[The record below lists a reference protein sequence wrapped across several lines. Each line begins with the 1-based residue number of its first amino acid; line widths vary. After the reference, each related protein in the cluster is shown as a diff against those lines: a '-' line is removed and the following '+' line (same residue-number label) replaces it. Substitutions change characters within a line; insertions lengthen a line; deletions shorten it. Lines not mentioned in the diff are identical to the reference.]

1 MTIALRRVWPVLAAG
16 LLGFAAVPA
25 TAGAL
30 TALPVR
36 VAVPAHSQFCAITL
50 GNEGATDIAVQIR
63 GYRWH
68 QDGGTDALDE
78 SQRLAVNPAIVT
90 IPPGTRRL
98 VRCSLPEPTGP
109 AEDTFR
115 LIVSELPLAD
125 GAAGTV
131 QTLLQLSIPVF
142 RANPDARAALSWR
155 AAPDGRLEVA
165 NTGTRHVRVADFVL
179 RPATAR
185 DAASDA
191 VRVKANAYL
200 LAGATRVFAHPDMP
214 PGEIA
219 AIEAVDEDGAVL
231 TVQPER
237 VSQP

>member
-50 GNEGATDIAVQIR
+50 GNEGAADIAVQIR

-155 AAPDGRLEVA
+155 AAPDGRLEVT
-165 NTGTRHVRVADFVL
+165 NTGTRHVRVADLVL
-179 RPATAR
+179 RPATA
-185 DAASDA
+185 SDSA
-191 VRVKANAYL
+191 RVKANAYL

-219 AIEAVDEDGAVL
+219 AVEAVDEDGAVL

>member
-142 RANPDARAALSWR
+142 RANPDTRAALSWR
-155 AAPDGRLEVA
+155 AAPDGRLEVT
-165 NTGTRHVRVADFVL
+165 NTGTRHVRVADLVL
-179 RPATAR
+179 RPAT
-185 DAASDA
+185 ASDA

-200 LAGATRVFAHPDMP
+200 LAGATRVLAHPDLP
-214 PGEIA
+214 PGGIA